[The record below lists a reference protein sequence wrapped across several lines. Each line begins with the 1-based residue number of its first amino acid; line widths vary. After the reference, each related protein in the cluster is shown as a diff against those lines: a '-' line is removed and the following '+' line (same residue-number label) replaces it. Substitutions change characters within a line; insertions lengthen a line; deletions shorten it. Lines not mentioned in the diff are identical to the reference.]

1 MKAIV
6 KAPFYD
12 DKGLHRIG
20 DVIETAV
27 LDPFL
32 MEEMANV
39 KKTESVEVVEE
50 IKKKATKKTI
60 KK

>member
-1 MKAIV
+1 MKARV

-12 DKGLHRIG
+12 DKGLHAIG

-32 MEEMANV
+32 MEEMA
-39 KKTESVEVVEE
+39 KVEKAEPAEVIEE
-50 IKKKATKKTI
+50 IKKKATKKTT